1 MTKRLLYLLL
11 PLFLL
16 GACTEPIVRQAPV
29 VVNETVSLGF
39 FPFGANTPG
48 FTPYYHQSTLVFENA
63 EGLTY
68 SFLMNQ
74 PILYDEYSYQKTF
87 PHPDRPGEFVDYRYA
102 GNRAYF
108 EFVCPELGAKLIVA
122 LQPELCQDPQ
132 LNPEVL
138 PKDFLQA
145 RGVGFND
152 GDVNIVAPTLSVDI
166 SNNRPCN
173 GGRKL
178 GNVTLGGKAFT
189 NVTYHRQEL
198 GYRYFEVY
206 YSPEEGVVAFGTTY
220 LFLVLKEAY

>member
-1 MTKRLLYLLL
+1 MIKQLLYLLL
-11 PLFLL
+11 FVLL
-16 GACTEPIVRQAPV
+16 GGCTEPIVRQAPV

-48 FTPYYHQSTLVFENA
+48 FTPYYDQRTLVFENA

-74 PILYDEYSYQKTF
+74 PILQDEYGYIKTF
-87 PHPDRPGEFVDYRYA
+87 PHPDRPGEFIDYRYA

-122 LQPELCQDPQ
+122 LEPTLCQDPQ

-152 GDVNIVAPTLSVDI
+152 GDVNIAAPTLSVDI
-166 SNNRPCN
+166 SNNRPCSD
-173 GGRKL
+173 GRKL
-178 GNVTLGGKAFT
+178 GEVVLGGRTFT

-198 GYRYFEVY
+198 GNRYFEVY
-206 YSPEEGVVAFGTTY
+206 YSPEEGIVAFGTTY